1 MTGGSRW
8 ALVTGGCGGI
18 GLHLARGLAARG
30 YPVVLTSNRCERV
43 EAVAAS
49 VASEFGVT
57 TQAVTL
63 DLARPEAAA
72 TLYEDIRRRGLEI
85 EILVSNAGMFFF
97 GELTET
103 DPAQANAMLQLHV
116 VTPSLLALH
125 FGHDMRDRRSGHF
138 LFVSSASSA
147 GDFPGTA
154 LYGSSK
160 KYLRG
165 LAAALREELLPW
177 GVNVTCVAPGAVATD
192 LYNRDTGAARLA
204 ARLGVLRDPATVAEA
219 ALRGMFR
226 RRGLVLPGAGAKLMA
241 VGSAATPRW
250 LVRAA
255 RMHTSYLPRPRPQEE
270 SNEQDE

>member
-1 MTGGSRW
+1 MRGGERPLTEASHW
-8 ALVTGGCGGI
+8 ALVTGGCSGI
-18 GLHLARGLAARG
+18 GLQLARGLAARG
-30 YPVVLTSNRCERV
+30 YRVLLTSNRCERV
-43 EAVAAS
+43 EEVAAS
-49 VASEFGVT
+49 IATEFGVD

-63 DLARPEAAA
+63 DLAAPDAAA
-72 TLYEDIRRRGLEI
+72 TLYEETHRRGLDI

-103 DPAQANAMLQLHV
+103 DPAQANAMLELHV

-125 FGHDMRDRRSGHF
+125 FGRDMRRRRSGHI
-138 LFVSSASSA
+138 LFVSSASSS

-165 LAAALREELLPW
+165 LAASLREELFPW

-192 LYNRDTGAARLA
+192 LYDRNAAAARLA
-204 ARLGVLRDPATVAEA
+204 ARRGILRDPAIVAEA

-226 RRGLVLPGAGAKLMA
+226 RKGVVLPGAGAKLMA
-241 VGSAATPRW
+241 VGSAAAPRW
-250 LVRAA
+250 LIRAL
-255 RMHTSYLPRPRPQEE
+255 RMHTSYLPRP
-270 SNEQDE
+270 